1 MENLR
6 IVLVEPAGALNVGA
20 AARVMQNMGL
30 QNLVLVSP
38 RCDWQGPQARLLAV
52 RGTILLEQARVVS
65 SLAEAVAGCQRVLG
79 TAGRLDGGDRPV
91 LGPAAGLAWV
101 LAAPQGAVVFGRED
115 RGLSNAELRH
125 CQQLLTIPTD
135 PAYPSLNLAQA
146 VAICGYQARQLT
158 IANPDPGDRGS
169 QGASDLL
176 HCAPVETM
184 ADFYQELEALLLAA
198 GYLYPH
204 TAFRRMEKL
213 RQLGDRL
220 APTVEEASLLRGIV
234 RQLTWA
240 VRHSSGA
247 ERRGEGTQN

>member
-1 MENLR
+1 LENLR

-20 AARVMQNMGL
+20 VARVMQNMGL
-30 QNLVLVSP
+30 GHLVLVSP

-52 RGTILLEQARVVS
+52 RGATILERARVVS
-65 SLAEAVAGCQRVLG
+65 SLPEAVAGCQRVLG
-79 TAGRLDGGDRPV
+79 TAGRVDGGDRPV
-91 LGPAAGLAWV
+91 VEPEAGLAWV

-115 RGLSNAELRH
+115 RGLSNAELRY
-125 CQQLLTIPTD
+125 CQQLLTIPTAA
-135 PAYPSLNLAQA
+135 AYPSLNLAQA
-146 VAICGYQARQLT
+146 VAICAYQVRRLA
-158 IANPDPGDRGS
+158 IADRGS
-169 QGASDLL
+169 QGAVDLL

-198 GYLYPH
+198 GYLHPH

-247 ERRGEGTQN
+247 ERRGEGTQT

>member
-1 MENLR
+1 MDNLR

-20 AARVMQNMGL
+20 VARVMQNMGL
-30 QNLVLVSP
+30 QHLVLVAP
-38 RCDWQGPQARLLAV
+38 RCDWQGRQARLLAV
-52 RGTILLEQARVVS
+52 RGATILERARVVS
-65 SLAEAVAGCQRVLG
+65 SLVEAVAGCQRVLG
-79 TAGRLDGGDRPV
+79 TAGRVDGGGRPGV
-91 LGPAAGLAWV
+91 LPETGLAWV

-115 RGLSNAELRH
+115 RGLSNAELRY
-125 CQQLLTIPTD
+125 CQQLLTIPTVA
-135 PAYPSLNLAQA
+135 AYPSLNLAQA
-146 VAICGYQARQLT
+146 VAICAYEVRRLA
-158 IANPDPGDRGS
+158 IAGTS
-169 QGASDLL
+169 QGAADLL
-176 HCAPVETM
+176 HCAPVEVM

-240 VRHSSGA
+240 VQHSSGA
-247 ERRGEGTQN
+247 ERRGKGTQT